1 MAVIKIDGRSEA
13 KSVKLLGITFNNKFA
28 FHDHATN
35 IVNKMSS
42 RIGQLKKII
51 PYADEKTSNML
62 ATSLITSVASYGAE
76 VYAKDKQVINR
87 VQVKMNQAMRMI
99 TCSGNRTPIN
109 SMLKRL
115 NWLKFDEL
123 IIYNK
128 VMLFEK
134 IAHVANASPFS
145 RMLIVRGMMQVQVR
159 YDVRERD
166 LRIAWRPKTMKRGD
180 RAFLVSA
187 ARSYNQMKVAGRGLD
202 KDALKDHVKS
212 TLVSWR
218 KS

>member
-1 MAVIKIDGRSEA
+1 MYKFFIGQIWIFCGLNSFLFIKHARTIKDIKIDGRSEA

-62 ATSLITSVASYGAE
+62 ATSLMTSVASYGAE
-76 VYAKDKQVINR
+76 VYAKDKQVTNR

-128 VMLFEK
+128 VMLLENCPCCK
-134 IAHVANASPFS
+134 CCPV
-145 RMLIVRGMMQVQVR
+145 LKDVDCQR
-159 YDVRERD
+159 YDASASQIWCKGKGFKDCLETQDNEER
-166 LRIAWRPKTMKRGD
+166 R
-180 RAFLVSA
+180 
-187 ARSYNQMKVAGRGLD
+187 
-202 KDALKDHVKS
+202 
-212 TLVSWR
+212 
-218 KS
+218 

>member
-1 MAVIKIDGRSEA
+1 
-13 KSVKLLGITFNNKFA
+13 
-28 FHDHATN
+28 
-35 IVNKMSS
+35 MSS

-76 VYAKDKQVINR
+76 VYAKDKQVTNR

-134 IAHVANASPFS
+134 IAHVANAAPFL

-202 KDALKDHVKS
+202 KDALKDHVKA
-212 TLVSWR
+212 TLVTWR